1 MGIELFMTGI
11 DRRKLERFSLEIP
24 AQTRIGNNGKD
35 QSYEL
40 VTKNICSGGA
50 FLYSDHMIPVGT
62 EVNID
67 LVIPISKLKNIE
79 THNVLI
85 QVNGS
90 VIRSEV
96 DGIAICFQNNYKITP
111 MQS

>member
-1 MGIELFMTGI
+1 VGIELFMTGI
-11 DRRKLERFSLEIP
+11 DRRKLERFTLEIP
-24 AQTRIGNNGKD
+24 AHTRIGNNDKY

-50 FLYSDHMIPVGT
+50 FLHTNHMIPVGA
-62 EVNID
+62 EVYID

-90 VIRSEV
+90 VVRSEIN
-96 DGIAICFQNNYKITP
+96 GIAICFQNNYKITP